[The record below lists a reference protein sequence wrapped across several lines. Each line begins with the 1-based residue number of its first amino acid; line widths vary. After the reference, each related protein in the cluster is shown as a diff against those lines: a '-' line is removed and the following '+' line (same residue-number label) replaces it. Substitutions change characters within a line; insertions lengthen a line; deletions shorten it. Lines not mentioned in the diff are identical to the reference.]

1 MQKVKFILFV
11 LLFSVVVLDAQSTKE
26 LKKSPKMVL
35 VNGGSFMMGCTS
47 EQNDCDGDESPMVEV
62 TVKDF
67 YIGTFE
73 VTQDLWEE
81 VMDKNPSKF
90 SGGSLPV
97 ESVSWYETIEFC
109 NKLSLMEGLEPAYKI
124 DKSTVDPNNKN
135 EYDKLK
141 WTVEFDQNAN
151 GYRLPLETE
160 WELAARGGSFRADAQ
175 TLYSGSN
182 DIDDVAWYYENSGN
196 ETKKVG
202 SKTPNSLGVYD
213 MSGNVWEWCWSWK
226 DSYSS
231 GSISNPTGPVSGSGR
246 VYRGGSWFSEARYC
260 RVSPRGSDNPEY
272 RDSGIGLRL
281 ARNK

>member
-11 LLFSVVVLDAQSTKE
+11 LMLSVVVLEAQQTKGLAKLPE
-26 LKKSPKMVL
+26 MVP
-35 VNGGSFMMGCTS
+35 VSGGSFMMGCTA
-47 EQNDCDGDESPMVEV
+47 EQSDCDADESPMVEV
-62 TVKDF
+62 KVNDF
-67 YIGTFE
+67 YIGIFE

-97 ESVSWYETIEFC
+97 ESISWYEAIEFC
-109 NKLSLMEGLEPAYKI
+109 NKLSVMKGLDPVYKI
-124 DKSTVDPNNKN
+124 DKSTIDQNNKN

-141 WTVEFDQNAN
+141 WTVEFDPHAN
-151 GYRLPLETE
+151 GFRLPTEAE
-160 WELAARGGSFRADAQ
+160 WELAARSGDFRAGTQ
-175 TLYSGSN
+175 TLYSGS
-182 DIDDVAWYYENSGN
+182 DEIGDVAWYYDNSGN
-196 ETKKVG
+196 ETKSVG
-202 SKTPNSLGVYD
+202 SKSPNGLGIYD

-231 GSISNPTGPVSGSGR
+231 GSISEPGGPASGTGR
-246 VYRGGSWFSEARYC
+246 VYRGGSWFSEAKYC

-281 ARNK
+281 ARSK